1 MYKKEVFK
9 FNTKVKVSILIG
21 ISLILM
27 YFRIGIP
34 IFPTFL
40 DFDFSDIPILFIG
53 IVFSPLTSI
62 VAMAIKNILKIIFMG
77 SITFGV
83 GEFANFLM
91 GSFFVFSVSFSYIK
105 YSNKFLSFFIGMF
118 FLVVSGIFLNYFLI
132 LPFYMKVLGVNLY
145 ELIGERSV
153 LQYLIYYIVPYNI
166 IKSIIIFFPTI
177 FIYDKFK
184 KINSRNIS

>member
-77 SITFGV
+77 SITVGV

-132 LPFYMKVLGVNLY
+132 LPFYMKVLGMNLY